1 MSSLLLDGDLACP
14 KDPFICTQRQ
24 VASRFLQVNCDLTIR
39 SSGFTSSLWQPWER
53 SPRLFSRSRSGEVCK
68 QIRLPAFLQ
77 RICARSLCP
86 VRRNKPPL
94 FLRIFPGQAL
104 WNSAAAVLARKWAVP
119 PKGFVSG
126 ATTGAQPRSA
136 PLLRNKHPC
145 CCFFTISAPNKRLFF
160 HSCPPVAVKLSG
172 GGGSAFNWSYFLRFY
187 VFQRRR
193 TLACFQK

>member
-14 KDPFICTQRQ
+14 KDLFICTQRQ
-24 VASRFLQVNCDLTIR
+24 VASCFLQVNCDLTIR
-39 SSGFTSSLWQPWER
+39 SSGFTSSLWQRWER
-53 SPRLFSRSRSGEVCK
+53 SPRLFSRSRSGAAAAEVCK

-136 PLLRNKHPC
+136 PLPRNKHPC
-145 CCFFTISAPNKRLFF
+145 CFFYHLSPKQTFVLSFL
-160 HSCPPVAVKLSG
+160 SSSG
-172 GGGSAFNWSYFLRFY
+172 GKA
-187 VFQRRR
+187 QRWRGFR
-193 TLACFQK
+193 L